1 MWAYQGS
8 GSVGP
13 EGSAG
18 PVTPSDLTG
27 CRHRRV
33 LNRAV
38 GSGRLSPELTVS
50 SVVERTLARYRAR
63 LRREAVAAALPTQ
76 PRFGERLVPT
86 RVEVVDDATAGEQ
99 TLEAIAAG
107 TRLIVGARLADGAL
121 ACDVDLLVR
130 TDDAAGPTTTMT
142 YMPVTV
148 TSHTVGAPSSRPQGR
163 AARGAGVRTVDLGVL
178 GLARPVPVAMKHRS
192 TPVDSQ
198 KVAVAHTLLD
208 VLGVASGDVG
218 FIGAGLASCLVIPA
232 DRVVPGLVRALEA
245 PVPAEP
251 TRVREC
257 GTCDFHNHCRARL
270 LRTGDL
276 SLMLP
281 GDRAQRWR
289 DRGVDTLAELAHED
303 AGETSALAT
312 AWLAGVGY
320 LRRPMRRWM
329 VRTDLWCGHTFRM
342 PEHLV
347 DGESPMGEELADAVE
362 IDVDMEAHPSRGTFL
377 WGTFDGGV
385 YRSFTDFSRDGDA
398 GRHVASFWTWLTARR
413 AAAARGGRPCR
424 VYCYSRQGENHWLRH
439 YAGRHGGTVYPLPDG
454 GEAVMPTLEE
464 VNAFLASE
472 EWVDVFA
479 LVGAAVAANSSLGLK
494 AVAPLAGFTFSQ
506 DDVDGRVAVDLFEVA
521 VGAEGTA
528 ASAAQRTLERY
539 NADDCF
545 ATAAVRSWLRRGA
558 PGIPALS
565 RPLDR
570 V

>member
-1 MWAYQGS
+1 M
-8 GSVGP
+8 
-13 EGSAG
+13 
-18 PVTPSDLTG
+18 
-27 CRHRRV
+27 
-33 LNRAV
+33 

-107 TRLIVGARLADGAL
+107 
-121 ACDVDLLVR
+121 

-257 GTCDFHNHCRARL
+257 GTCEFHNHCRARL

-347 DGESPMGEELADAVE
+347 
-362 IDVDMEAHPSRGTFL
+362 
-377 WGTFDGGV
+377 
-385 YRSFTDFSRDGDA
+385 
-398 GRHVASFWTWLTARR
+398 
-413 AAAARGGRPCR
+413 
-424 VYCYSRQGENHWLRH
+424 
-439 YAGRHGGTVYPLPDG
+439 
-454 GEAVMPTLEE
+454 
-464 VNAFLASE
+464 
-472 EWVDVFA
+472 
-479 LVGAAVAANSSLGLK
+479 
-494 AVAPLAGFTFSQ
+494 
-506 DDVDGRVAVDLFEVA
+506 
-521 VGAEGTA
+521 
-528 ASAAQRTLERY
+528 
-539 NADDCF
+539 
-545 ATAAVRSWLRRGA
+545 
-558 PGIPALS
+558 
-565 RPLDR
+565 
-570 V
+570 